1 MLFNKNKCYAYNS
14 MRAVY
19 FNTVV
24 KLQCTQTFSQSII
37 LSQAV
42 FKSFKLLLMLQSFET
57 TIKATVCG
65 REEQMSPNCNH

>member
-1 MLFNKNKCYAYNS
+1 MFFNKNKCHAYNS
-14 MRAVY
+14 IRAVY
-19 FNTVV
+19 FITAV
-24 KLQCTQTFSQSII
+24 KLQCTQTSSQSII

-65 REEQMSPNCNH
+65 R